1 MVLYKNFVRIAL
13 VPALVAAGDTSD
25 AYRNFSEIC
34 AENGFAF
41 EQHQVVTEDHYVL
54 TVYRIPGLQ
63 GDISSGKPPIFF

>member
-41 EQHQVVTEDHYVL
+41 E
-54 TVYRIPGLQ
+54 
-63 GDISSGKPPIFF
+63 